1 MKRLK
6 IPTSSLK
13 GTPLTIAEMKEITG
27 GLMGYYE
34 ACSCIIKY
42 LDGTSELKEI
52 MLYKGAVCSIE
63 CSSLCEHTEFCTGY
77 DLPIQMVVAFK

>member
-34 ACSCIIKY
+34 ACSCILKY
-42 LDGTSELKEI
+42 KNGSTEI
-52 MLYKGAVCSIE
+52 VGRTIHKGAVCSLE
-63 CSSLCEHTEFCTGY
+63 CSHLCSNTANCSDYGFLYSNGSS
-77 DLPIQMVVAFK
+77 I

>member
-27 GLMGYYE
+27 GLVGYYM
-34 ACSCIIKY
+34 ACSCVIKY
-42 LDGTSELKEI
+42 ENGTSKQQEVMLYEGTVCSVQCASLCRHTSGCIAYEYHYSDGTKS
-52 MLYKGAVCSIE
+52 
-63 CSSLCEHTEFCTGY
+63 
-77 DLPIQMVVAFK
+77 

>member
-42 LDGTSELKEI
+42 ENGSSKLQEVMLYEGTACSAQCASLCQHTLGCIAYEYRFSDGTQS
-52 MLYKGAVCSIE
+52 
-63 CSSLCEHTEFCTGY
+63 
-77 DLPIQMVVAFK
+77 